1 MDSGLLGLY
10 QIAKDEK
17 SGEMGV
23 EIKLN
28 DDGVS
33 FKGTEANLDIFFH
46 KAYDS
51 LLSQYYNISTQ
62 KQKDSRGTFTKTRIE
77 THA

>member
-28 DDGVS
+28 DDGIF
-33 FKGTEANLDIFFH
+33 FKGTDANLDKFFH
-46 KAYDS
+46 KTYNS
-51 LLSQYYNISTQ
+51 L
-62 KQKDSRGTFTKTRIE
+62 
-77 THA
+77 